1 MRDNRSSLYAATA
14 TLSRRRAPALL
25 CLSTAVWLSACSSTP
40 APDAPA
46 PPPPPPP
53 VSVPAVNAAPAPVEQ
68 PSTPNHEE
76 RPRVTTQDTTHA
88 HESVYA
94 LLIYAER
101 LRGLSSAELSQE
113 AGVPVEAN
121 TEPARQLKT
130 VLALM
135 QLRQP
140 AGVARAQ
147 GVLQRFVAQP
157 GPEFTAFKPLARL
170 LLGVLTDQRRLE
182 DTLDRQ
188 AQQLRE
194 AQRRI
199 EALNDRLDAMRDIE
213 RSLMPRGPAASPAR
227 GPAP

>member
-1 MRDNRSSLYAATA
+1 MRDNCFPVSHASPPLKRPW
-14 TLSRRRAPALL
+14 TLRLL
-25 CLSTAVWLSACSSTP
+25 VLSASCWLAACSSTP
-40 APDAPA
+40 AADAPA
-46 PPPPPPP
+46 PPPPSPP
-53 VSVPAVNAAPAPVEQ
+53 VALPTASVMPAPSEQ
-68 PSTPNHEE
+68 PPTQTSEE
-76 RPRVTTQDTTHA
+76 RLRPTTQEA
-88 HESVYA
+88 GAQEPVLA
-94 LLIYAER
+94 LLVYAER
-101 LRGLSSAELSQE
+101 LRGLSSAELAQE
-113 AGVPVEAN
+113 VGAPIEAN
-121 TEPARQLKT
+121 ADPVRQLK
-130 VLALM
+130 VALVLM

-147 GVLQRFVAQP
+147 TLLQRFVAQP